1 MLLFGKCHIP
11 FSADRSNA
19 LRGWGKTD
27 SNACF
32 AEKSFRV
39 KGKETQKVRGVTHSA
54 ENCQKTD
61 PIQCK
66 VRKRQCI
73 QPLGSGLQSNLLS
86 LFNKSKQ

>member
-1 MLLFGKCHIP
+1 MSHPLFNGLFQCTERLGK
-11 FSADRSNA
+11 S
-19 LRGWGKTD
+19 TD
-27 SNACF
+27 SNACV

-39 KGKETQKVRGVTHSA
+39 KGKETQKVRGVTRSA